1 MPTPMKKIGAKN
13 PFGVTDGRVGPATEA
28 EVAKLEGRLGARLPE
43 DYRDFLMTING
54 GRRPGGGWKLP
65 GHDLDVDAFYGL
77 RGDSY
82 DLADAVDRVL
92 RGQAGTDH
100 FPVDTIPIGCEFG
113 GTRLLMKY
121 RGKAAG
127 SIWSSDETEADWRK
141 VAIRFGAFIA
151 KLHQEPESQERAAV
165 RGILERDD
173 FDAARRYVES
183 LSPGE
188 LDEPDEATGHSLL
201 QRAADAGAAKVVAFL
216 IDRGASGLVGLGG
229 CNRHAG
235 VVELLLTRGRHRPTK
250 YDWQGAATFGGPA
263 VLRLYFEHAP
273 TPPREVLKAMLQG
286 SKNLMQSRPS
296 DEREQIIG
304 MLEERLASSTD
315 ARGPV
320 RKLNNRAR
328 RP

>member
-1 MPTPMKKIGAKN
+1 MKKIGAKN

-28 EVAKLEGRLGARLPE
+28 EVAKLEGRLGAKLPE

-65 GHDLDVDAFYGL
+65 GHDLEVDAFYGL
-77 RGDSY
+77 RGDSH

-92 RGQAGTDH
+92 RGEAGTTH
-100 FPVDTIPIGCEFG
+100 FPADAIPIGREFG
-113 GTRLLMKY
+113 GTRILMKY

-141 VAIRFGAFIA
+141 VATRFGAFIA

-173 FDAARRYVES
+173 VDAARRYVES
-183 LSPGE
+183 LSPGK
-188 LDEPDEATGHSLL
+188 LDESDESTGHSLL

-229 CNRHAG
+229 CNRHAR
-235 VVELLLTRGRHRPTK
+235 VVELLLARGRYLPTE
-250 YDWQGAATFGGPA
+250 YDWLGAATFGGPA
-263 VLRLYFEHAP
+263 VLRLYFDLAP
-273 TPPREVLKAMLQG
+273 TPPLKILKTMLQG

-296 DEREQIIG
+296 EEREQVTG
-304 MLEERLASSTD
+304 MLEERLASSAVAPD
-315 ARGPV
+315 SV
-320 RKLNNRAR
+320 RKLNGS
-328 RP
+328 